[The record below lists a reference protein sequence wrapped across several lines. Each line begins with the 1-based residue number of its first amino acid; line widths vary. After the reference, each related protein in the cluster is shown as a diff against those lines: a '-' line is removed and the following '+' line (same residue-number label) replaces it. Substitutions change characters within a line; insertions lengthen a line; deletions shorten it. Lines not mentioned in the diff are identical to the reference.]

1 LYLKPDQLSDWS
13 KGAQEARILLVL
25 KLGRY
30 VWLQVRTHKLSVML
44 LSIIWGKNFV
54 PLAVGLI
61 PLMSYMGKVL
71 SGCVPQS
78 VRLA

>member
-1 LYLKPDQLSDWS
+1 LSDWS
-13 KGAQEARILLVL
+13 KGAQVAIILLVL

-30 VWLQVRTHKLSVML
+30 VWLQVGTHKPSVML

-54 PLAVGLI
+54 PLAVGFI
-61 PLMSYMGKVL
+61 PLMSYMGKAL
-71 SGCVPQS
+71 SGCVPES

>member
-1 LYLKPDQLSDWS
+1 LV
-13 KGAQEARILLVL
+13 KGSPGHQNPPGVEAGKICV
-25 KLGRY
+25 
-30 VWLQVRTHKLSVML
+30 VASWNTHKPSVML

-54 PLAVGLI
+54 ALAVGLI